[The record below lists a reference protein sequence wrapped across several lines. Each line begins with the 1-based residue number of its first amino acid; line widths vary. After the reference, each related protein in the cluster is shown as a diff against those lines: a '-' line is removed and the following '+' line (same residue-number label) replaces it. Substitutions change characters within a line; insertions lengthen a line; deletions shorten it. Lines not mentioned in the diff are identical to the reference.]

1 MMVKVWFK
9 KKSLFIGFLLMGSM
23 CQLLAQPV
31 IYSFSDA
38 KQRMLSASDALKVA
52 DAGVQIARKEQ
63 GRAASLWWPQIQ
75 AEGIYAHLS
84 EEVEVRQPLSQFT
97 DPAKAYIQS
106 IFPSEEFISGLLE
119 EVGRYTLT
127 FPLLP
132 KDLFSVDLTTE
143 WLVFGGG
150 KRIFAD
156 KMARRVVDVAQ
167 VNSSRMEAAEMVMLV
182 ERYYGLALSEQ
193 TIEVCRKRYE
203 GLCKHYDHAVKLE
216 EVGMVD
222 RATRLLAQ
230 VAMEEARRELERAIS
245 VERVEQIALKRMLDI
260 TDEEVR
266 IIPSSTLFMS
276 THLPPEELFQQTM
289 QSNNPT
295 LNTLYLEEQMAND
308 KLRIDQSGYLPD
320 VVLFGKQT
328 LYAHGIPSNLM
339 PRTIVGVGLTWN
351 IFDGLNRERQIS
363 QTRLT
368 RQSLA
373 WSREEAENDCA
384 IAVSEL
390 YATLLRSK
398 EEVLVLNSMI
408 TLNEELLRMRHA
420 SFAEGMATSSEVVD
434 AENALSEV
442 CLARL
447 AAYYAYDVALVN
459 LLAIC
464 GMTDSFEKYDE

>member
-23 CQLLAQPV
+23 CQLLAQQV

-52 DAGVQIARKEQ
+52 DTGVQIARKEL

-84 EEVEVRQPLSQFT
+84 EEVEVRQHLSQFT

-132 KDLFSVDLTTE
+132 KDLFSVDLTAE

-182 ERYYGLALSEQ
+182 ERYYGLALAEQ

-222 RATRLLAQ
+222 KATRLLAQ
-230 VAMEEARRELERAIS
+230 VAMEEALREYQHAQSE
-245 VERVEQIALKRMLDI
+245 VEVEQIALKRLLGM
-260 TDEEVR
+260 TDQTLL
-266 IIPSSTLFMS
+266 IAPSSSLFMS
-276 THLPPEELFQQTM
+276 THLPPEELFQAALRG
-289 QSNNPT
+289 SNPT
-295 LNTLYLEEQMAND
+295 LNALHLEEQLAGE
-308 KLRIDQSGYLPD
+308 KLRIDQSAYLPE
-320 VVLFGKQT
+320 VALFGKQT
-328 LYAHGIPSNLM
+328 LYAHGLPSNLF
-339 PRTIVGVGLTWN
+339 PRTIVGVGFTWSL
-351 IFDGLNRERQIS
+351 FDGLERERQIS
-363 QTRLT
+363 QTRLV

-373 WSREEAENDCA
+373 WSREEALSREAHVCFWWSFFQKA
-384 IAVSEL
+384 PRGLGREPQIPAFLFCKAFFFGPIA
-390 YATLLRSK
+390 SK
-398 EEVLVLNSMI
+398 KK
-408 TLNEELLRMRHA
+408 A
-420 SFAEGMATSSEVVD
+420 SIKFRFQYLIAAFSFDQTGAKEKAWRK
-434 AENALSEV
+434 ENAVTWGS
-442 CLARL
+442 APHTR
-447 AAYYAYDVALVN
+447 
-459 LLAIC
+459 
-464 GMTDSFEKYDE
+464 TTF